1 MRSDILPI
9 EWRHFWWSWVIFK
22 VISLFKCDCSYIAAQ
37 QLTKFQLAYCV
48 ARSLCLIAE
57 PLFVLIHFCQKALF
71 LTCDK
76 PRLFKRRGFSFQK
89 KCCGFP
95 LSIYT
100 PKRNE
105 WRKWV
110 KKLLSVSACHR
121 LSQWYENLWIYAAV
135 HAARSK
141 SVSGSGQDHVTS
153 FYFLTYK
160 VVMYVGN
167 GRRKYVAYRDR
178 TTNIANTS
186 DLEWPWR

>member
-1 MRSDILPI
+1 MQLRVQRSVSTMRNHLPFLMRSDILPI

-22 VISLFKCDCSYIAAQ
+22 VISLFKCDFSYIAAQ

-76 PRLFKRRGFSFQK
+76 PKLFKRRGFSFQK

-110 KKLLSVSACHR
+110 KKLLSVSVTVSVSDMKTSTYMLPCT
-121 LSQWYENLWIYAAV
+121 Q
-135 HAARSK
+135 HAASQL
-141 SVSGSGQDHVTS
+141 VG
-153 FYFLTYK
+153 
-160 VVMYVGN
+160 VV
-167 GRRKYVAYRDR
+167 KI
-178 TTNIANTS
+178 T
-186 DLEWPWR
+186 WPVFIF